1 MVRKQDGDQNNASDR
16 IIKIKRRTAAEIIHV
31 LEKNYDMDLNL
42 AEKIMENYF
51 SEGFLPLYYFLSYS
65 ADEIASHVFIITQIL
80 SANTDYIKHES
91 RDGKVLTYFVN
102 VGRDFPGRLAKII
115 EENLSMNISSFNS
128 VKAASGIRIVT
139 LEQAG
144 RGEIASGGEELAQME
159 ILRNRLLN
167 SGNDFAKEFNES
179 LPPDYLNKEI
189 NIVRTKPRVMRHLD
203 LYARAMRESG
213 AVIVIETAE
222 DDPEN
227 LGPGQEVRVSIAVR
241 CHDPRYV
248 LNVLKVFEQ
257 HEINIHRSYLDTFE
271 SPETRESVAI
281 LSLYIRGGYQ
291 MDSFVKEIGAIAVC
305 EKSDD
310 MLTQE
315 KLSKELEEL
324 IRRISDEHVSPDE
337 LNCRLDRL
345 RDLARDNGDID
356 KPGENNNFLLNSI
369 TDFFAAAEF
378 LGLDANNEVMKRLL
392 RYESLGEFYI
402 TSKNGEKRENL
413 PGYRFAHNS
422 SRGPGKGG
430 LRLNPIVRFDEVC
443 ALSFMMTWK
452 TARSKILFGGAKG
465 GLLINPRDFFERGLD
480 FVDTLANFGR
490 SLFLLTGPMRDIS
503 AGDVGCGGDEI
514 GILFE
519 GFKSA
524 LRDLVLVSSG
534 IKKGVTLIGNRVVSI
549 DEARGMLSNNF
560 NIDWTNRRILRELVI
575 NEKYLELV
583 SAAQIT
589 GKPRMG
595 ITARK
600 EATGRGLLYS
610 LLAMI
615 GRLYLDGRWKPSRVL
630 SNGDE
635 ALLRNAGNFNEA
647 ELLAGRETMAG
658 DREWENLIKNVY
670 PKLLKDKRV
679 AVQGTGNVGGSILKE
694 LAPFGVN
701 VVAVADAGGAII
713 GEHLDIDEVLK
724 EVYASMGK
732 TCIGAKRNVSKTI
745 LGAEQGSTV
754 FELACDIL
762 LPCALENVLTAD
774 AALRLKAQIVASGGN
789 GTNTSKGEKILH
801 ARGVA
806 VIYDFLA
813 NSGGVIASY
822 FEWLRNLTDCSRYEV
837 ESIRGETF
845 DINSMDPYIMPE
857 FKDRIK
863 RILLSKESPETTHLW
878 NMVQRDIMFCAVNDD
893 YGAAVRY
900 SLPMKTA
907 GFACAILRV
916 LAALM
921 GKMREDELRGVWKGL
936 SDKSK
941 AFLVPYFSHP
951 EFRLL
956 CPGFK
961 APE

>member
-1 MVRKQDGDQNNASDR
+1 
-16 IIKIKRRTAAEIIHV
+16 
-31 LEKNYDMDLNL
+31 
-42 AEKIMENYF
+42 
-51 SEGFLPLYYFLSYS
+51 
-65 ADEIASHVFIITQIL
+65 
-80 SANTDYIKHES
+80 
-91 RDGKVLTYFVN
+91 
-102 VGRDFPGRLAKII
+102 
-115 EENLSMNISSFNS
+115 
-128 VKAASGIRIVT
+128 
-139 LEQAG
+139 
-144 RGEIASGGEELAQME
+144 
-159 ILRNRLLN
+159 
-167 SGNDFAKEFNES
+167 
-179 LPPDYLNKEI
+179 
-189 NIVRTKPRVMRHLD
+189 
-203 LYARAMRESG
+203 
-213 AVIVIETAE
+213 
-222 DDPEN
+222 
-227 LGPGQEVRVSIAVR
+227 
-241 CHDPRYV
+241 
-248 LNVLKVFEQ
+248 
-257 HEINIHRSYLDTFE
+257 
-271 SPETRESVAI
+271 
-281 LSLYIRGGYQ
+281 
-291 MDSFVKEIGAIAVC
+291 
-305 EKSDD
+305 
-310 MLTQE
+310 
-315 KLSKELEEL
+315 
-324 IRRISDEHVSPDE
+324 
-337 LNCRLDRL
+337 
-345 RDLARDNGDID
+345 
-356 KPGENNNFLLNSI
+356 
-369 TDFFAAAEF
+369 
-378 LGLDANNEVMKRLL
+378 
-392 RYESLGEFYI
+392 
-402 TSKNGEKRENL
+402 
-413 PGYRFAHNS
+413 
-422 SRGPGKGG
+422 
-430 LRLNPIVRFDEVC
+430 
-443 ALSFMMTWK
+443 
-452 TARSKILFGGAKG
+452 
-465 GLLINPRDFFERGLD
+465 
-480 FVDTLANFGR
+480 
-490 SLFLLTGPMRDIS
+490 MRDIS

-583 SAAQIT
+583 SAPQIT
-589 GKPRMG
+589 GKPHMG
-595 ITARK
+595 IAARK

-615 GRLYLDGRWKPSRVL
+615 GRLYLDGRWRPSKSL

-724 EVYASMGK
+724 EVSASMGK

-745 LGAEQGSTV
+745 LGAEEGSTV

-941 AFLVPYFSHP
+941 TFLAPYFSHP